1 MGRPSFQDEGVEAGK
16 GAGMTFDLGKTAPNV
31 VTEGRLRSLMAEG
44 FNAEVICT
52 SSASRKAAVW
62 YGKWVIRGVSQDG
75 SSERLLVL
83 SRASADKDEVQI
95 REFKTANGL
104 ISFLS
109 DLGCS
114 HANIPLKEGGRS
126 THTLQ
131 ASDAE

>member
-1 MGRPSFQDEGVEAGK
+1 
-16 GAGMTFDLGKTAPNV
+16 MTFDLGKIPPNV
-31 VTEGRLRSLMAEG
+31 VTEGRLRSLMTEG
-44 FNAEVICT
+44 FTAEVICVSPAT
-52 SSASRKAAVW
+52 RKAAVW

-114 HANIPLKEGGRS
+114 HANIPLEEGGRS
-126 THTLQ
+126 SHTLQ
-131 ASDAE
+131 TKDAD

>member
-1 MGRPSFQDEGVEAGK
+1 
-16 GAGMTFDLGKTAPNV
+16 MTFDLGKTAPNV

-44 FNAEVICT
+44 FYAEVICT
-52 SSASRKAAVW
+52 TSATRKAAVW
-62 YGKWVIRGVSQDG
+62 YGKWVIRGVSHDG

-126 THTLQ
+126 THTLHQ
-131 ASDAE
+131 GEVD

>member
-1 MGRPSFQDEGVEAGK
+1 
-16 GAGMTFDLGKTAPNV
+16 MTIDLGRTAPNV
-31 VTEGRLRSLMAEG
+31 VTEGRLKSLMDEG
-44 FNAEVICT
+44 FIAEVICT
-52 SSASRKAAVW
+52 LSATRKSAVW
-62 YGKWVIRGVSQDG
+62 YGKWVIRAVSQDG

-114 HANIPLKEGGRS
+114 HANIPLQEGGRS
-126 THTLQ
+126 THNLHTN
-131 ASDAE
+131 DAG

>member
-1 MGRPSFQDEGVEAGK
+1 
-16 GAGMTFDLGKTAPNV
+16 MTFDLGTTAPNV

-52 SSASRKAAVW
+52 SSATRKAAVW

-126 THTLQ
+126 THTLHEG
-131 ASDAE
+131 DAD